1 MRKRITDSEGLA
13 YSGAVITG
21 NSGRSRLITLAAV
34 SMVVIALIVFLYVRG
49 LKGTSSAGAE
59 HLEAAKTAP
68 CYTDSDC
75 PDGTF
80 CSGRRLCVPL
90 AALPPLAPPLLPLPE
105 IVTSAAV
112 GVGETI
118 GRVVDRVLGRGRGG
132 EGANVQQVSSDLKGQ
147 NP

>member
-21 NSGRSRLITLAAV
+21 NSGRSRLIVLAVV
-34 SMVVIALIVFLYVRG
+34 SLMLIALIVVLYVRG
-49 LKGTSSAGAE
+49 LKGTSSAAAE
-59 HLEAAKTAP
+59 HLEAKTAP
-68 CYTDSDC
+68 CYSDSDC

-132 EGANVQQVSSDLKGQ
+132 EGANVQQVSSDQKGQ
-147 NP
+147 SP